1 MKDPRRPTIRPP
13 KNLPRWCFVRLI
25 REPGTD
31 VQPAERI
38 RGPVDVH
45 RLLDRPDLR
54 LRAERHEV
62 EAFYVMSL
70 GSQSQVRA
78 IEELTRGIL
87 NSSLIHPREVFR
99 SAILAGAAGIIVV
112 HNHPSGDPTPSGDD
126 RAVTRQLV
134 DAGRL
139 LDLPVYD
146 HVILGGDRY
155 MSFAEAGLL

>member
-25 REPGTD
+25 REPGAEM
-31 VQPAERI
+31 QPAERI

-45 RLLDRPDLR
+45 RLLAPRVRPL
-54 LRAERHEV
+54 EV

-99 SAILAGAAGIIVV
+99 SAILAGAAGIRSEERRVGKECRSRWSPY
-112 HNHPSGDPTPSGDD
+112 H
-126 RAVTRQLV
+126 
-134 DAGRL
+134 
-139 LDLPVYD
+139 
-146 HVILGGDRY
+146 
-155 MSFAEAGLL
+155 